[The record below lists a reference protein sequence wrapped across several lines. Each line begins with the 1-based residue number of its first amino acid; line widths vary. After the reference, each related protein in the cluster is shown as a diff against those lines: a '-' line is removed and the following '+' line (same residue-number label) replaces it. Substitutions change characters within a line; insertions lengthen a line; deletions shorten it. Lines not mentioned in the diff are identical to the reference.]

1 MDKKLKGRLI
11 LFLIIVFALVSSFV
25 VTIFLLHFG
34 VVKATYENVI
44 IITTLLS
51 FGVLA
56 SFVFAQFYSEKRT
69 IEQIK
74 KENTYYLHRNTPF
87 FNYDMFTRI
96 LSQFWKNLS
105 KKDGYMLAF
114 KCAKGSDNDAF
125 SIETIAE
132 LNGAISDYLTR
143 EFEEK
148 QKGRFKRD
156 TFYCYYRGTFL
167 LYTFGDN
174 VNLDHLI
181 SGIEDEAY
189 RVEAEKDLRMFIQPN
204 FGIAEFHAGDEVN
217 IYELA
222 TRALSAR
229 EIAEKNFA
237 ISVTFVPEM
246 KETVGESESK
256 EISDAID
263 RGEFVVYYQP
273 KFNLKQR
280 RFTSSEALIR
290 WNSPE
295 RGLLSPMK
303 FINKAEKSGLIH
315 KLDMYVLETVCKD
328 LAETKRKGLRLLPVS
343 INFSIYE
350 FYGPNFVDGLFEMI
364 DHYNVDPHLIELEVT
379 ESTTGVNQFLSISI
393 LKRIRERGIR
403 ILMDDFGV
411 GYSNFSNLR
420 NLPFDVLKVDKSL
433 VDDIVVDTT
442 AREITRFIINL
453 GIQIGM
459 EVIAEG
465 VDNEKQVEILKECNL
480 DTIQGYYY
488 SRPIP
493 KADYMKLLKSNP
505 FEKKEM
511 RTK

>member
-1 MDKKLKGRLI
+1 M
-11 LFLIIVFALVSSFV
+11 
-25 VTIFLLHFG
+25 
-34 VVKATYENVI
+34 
-44 IITTLLS
+44 
-51 FGVLA
+51 
-56 SFVFAQFYSEKRT
+56 
-69 IEQIK
+69 
-74 KENTYYLHRNTPF
+74 
-87 FNYDMFTRI
+87 
-96 LSQFWKNLS
+96 
-105 KKDGYMLAF
+105 
-114 KCAKGSDNDAF
+114 
-125 SIETIAE
+125 
-132 LNGAISDYLTR
+132 
-143 EFEEK
+143 
-148 QKGRFKRD
+148 
-156 TFYCYYRGTFL
+156 
-167 LYTFGDN
+167 
-174 VNLDHLI
+174 
-181 SGIEDEAY
+181 
-189 RVEAEKDLRMFIQPN
+189 
-204 FGIAEFHAGDEVN
+204 
-217 IYELA
+217 
-222 TRALSAR
+222 
-229 EIAEKNFA
+229 
-237 ISVTFVPEM
+237 
-246 KETVGESESK
+246 
-256 EISDAID
+256 
-263 RGEFVVYYQP
+263 VYYQP

-280 RFTSSEALIR
+280 RFISSEALIR

-433 VDDIVVDTT
+433 VDDIVVD
-442 AREITRFIINL
+442 
-453 GIQIGM
+453 QIGM